1 MSGPPEDKR
10 KDLRLPI
17 ELRVEYPQLNSFFAD
32 YARNISKGGTFI
44 QTERPLPPGT
54 RFHFRLTIPAR
65 EQPFALLGEV
75 IWSRAEGE
83 EPGMGIRFIYQSEEE
98 RLALEEAVELLMHEN
113 LGPAL
118 SKKLL
123 QSTGA

>member
-1 MSGPPEDKR
+1 MSGHPDERR
-10 KDLRLPI
+10 KEHRLPI

-54 RFHFRLTIPAR
+54 RFHFRLSIPSR
-65 EQPFALLGEV
+65 EQPFVLLGEV
-75 IWSRAEGE
+75 IWSRSEGE

-98 RLALEEAVELLMHEN
+98 RRALEEAVELLMHES
-113 LGPAL
+113 LGPTL

-123 QSTGA
+123 ESSGA